1 MHSHPTKRLLK
12 IFFFVSTLSFLPLV
26 TEVHPYH
33 GLNWLSVGP
42 APVQAGPASEG
53 LNRPSSQLPD
63 QVEPGQGKAG
73 VFDPQT
79 PDIRLNFEV
88 GSVSVPVEVRVFKT
102 ELPTNVPP
110 PAESVVGSPF
120 FLGVWI
126 RGQGMTVAEFN
137 PAIVIN
143 VKYRGFIPETTPP
156 SIPAGQ
162 LHLMMYDSATQAWIT
177 LCSRDDDAV
186 VSAALALSTPL
197 KTGGNTLFAL
207 TTDTTPPLQGIEN
220 QGATAFP
227 IPGSSARLN
236 VEADTVAA
244 GTYYEVTLLSKAPDS
259 GLVRLLPTPVDIK
272 ACLADYQTPNAI
284 RQITQFPKLMT
295 IEFGYDEETLN
306 RAGSQANLTIA
317 ALQNGQWVDMTE
329 LGYRVGRGASQRSLA
344 TDRLGSFSLAVR

>member
-1 MHSHPTKRLLK
+1 MQSHQIKRLLK
-12 IFFFVSTLSFLPLV
+12 NFFFVGALSFLPLV

-42 APVQAGPASEG
+42 APVQAGPESEG
-53 LNRPSSQLPD
+53 LNLPASQLPD

-79 PDIRLNFEV
+79 PDIRLDFEV
-88 GSVSVPVEVRVFKT
+88 GSVSVPVEVRVFKE
-102 ELPTNVPP
+102 ELPANVPP

-126 RGQGMTVAEFN
+126 RGQGMTVTEFN
-137 PAIVIN
+137 PPLVIN
-143 VKYRGFIPETTPP
+143 VKYRGFIPETTPS

-177 LCSRDDDAV
+177 LCSRDDGAV
-186 VSAALALSTPL
+186 VSAALAWPTPL
-197 KTGGNTLFAL
+197 EKNGNALFAL
-207 TTDTTPPLQGIEN
+207 TTDTTPALEGIDN
-220 QGATAFP
+220 QGATAFS

-236 VEADTVAA
+236 VVADTAA
-244 GTYYEVTLLSKAPDS
+244 PGTYYEVTLLSKAPDS
-259 GLVRLLPTPVDIK
+259 GLVKLLPTPIDIK

-295 IEFGYDEETLN
+295 IEFGYDEDTLT

-317 ALQNGQWVDMTE
+317 TLQNGQWVDLAE